1 MTPEIRL
8 LIGLALEPLNYT
20 VTDMLS
26 ESPSVFTGSRKFKI
40 VPQGSDSD
48 SESSGST
55 PLIIGLRSELATVL
69 GLRSEL
75 ATVLGL
81 MEVSR
86 GYSCDYCKLILQD
99 PTFRVLVPLKL
110 AMYYFKLT
118 EGRIVDD
125 KQFELAFEVCMLHTD
140 L

>member
-55 PLIIGLRSELATVL
+55 PPII